1 MRIKRLTLAIGLIL
15 LGAVAVVSVAVE
27 RESPYVFEALG
38 GPGVARALV
47 LYHPSRDAHF
57 SDDLSLAVVGG
68 LKRAGLSVDRATLT
82 RETPARP
89 VGYALVAVV
98 SNTYY
103 SAPDLPT
110 LHYLRRARFAGVSA
124 IGVIGGAGSTQ
135 RSERLLGEALRNTGA
150 TVLKTQS
157 VWLWRPNDEARMNE
171 PNRHVAAEIV
181 TRLAEEAGQ
190 STRSAAELNCP

>member
-1 MRIKRLTLAIGLIL
+1 M
-15 LGAVAVVSVAVE
+15 
-27 RESPYVFEALG
+27 
-38 GPGVARALV
+38 
-47 LYHPSRDAHF
+47 
-57 SDDLSLAVVGG
+57 
-68 LKRAGLSVDRATLT
+68 
-82 RETPARP
+82 
-89 VGYALVAVV
+89 
-98 SNTYY
+98 
-103 SAPDLPT
+103 
-110 LHYLRRARFAGVSA
+110 
-124 IGVIGGAGSTQ
+124 IGGAGSTQ